1 MRKSAHLFAALFLSA
16 LIIVL
21 SVGIVRVHCEHRGD
35 LSFAQIERMAH
46 GHDECAPMKKCMK
59 VTVSKLSPS
68 QVSSPFHLISFQPV
82 IAVIPTLISVWMPTM
97 FPRRLWYTPWHRMR
111 PRERTCPYC
120 AFSDFDCLTIKRP
133 STHNR

>member
-97 FPRRLWYTPWHRMR
+97 FPREAMVHAVAPHAPPRAYLSLLRILRL
-111 PRERTCPYC
+111 
-120 AFSDFDCLTIKRP
+120 
-133 STHNR
+133 